1 MLNLLEVTTL
11 LKSNGINAVA
21 SQLKVKKAEIY
32 NFLKSNGLVYTD
44 GEVKPII
51 NNNNELALTKVI
63 QKDNNSNIKPKE
75 AIIQKHNKDIDI
87 NSLKE
92 LISLIEPIKEV
103 IQQYNKSKNII
114 EIKTPELNPPNITEV
129 KQKLFKIDVDV
140 LTKWEQFVADHKQ
153 YKVQNLISMALSEF
167 IEKYK

>member
-11 LKSNGINAVA
+11 LKSNGINAA
-21 SQLKVKKAEIY
+21 ANQLKVKKSEIY
-32 NFLKSNGLVYTD
+32 NFLKANALVYAD

-63 QKDNNSNIKPKE
+63 PRDNNRNIKPKE

-153 YKVQNLISMALSEF
+153 YKVQNLISMALSEL